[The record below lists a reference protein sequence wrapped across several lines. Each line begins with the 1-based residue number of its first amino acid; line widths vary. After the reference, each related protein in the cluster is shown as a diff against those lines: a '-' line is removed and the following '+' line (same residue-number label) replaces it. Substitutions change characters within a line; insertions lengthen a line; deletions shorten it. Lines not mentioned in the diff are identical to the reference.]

1 MKVLHCAF
9 ISSPEPGI
17 LQQMSWEQE
26 SAKEM
31 EFIWD
36 VALCVPASAENG
48 SFNNL
53 IIKHLSYKKSNLFF
67 LSSLLNF
74 FRSRF
79 AFVKWLN
86 GVAGNYDVVLL
97 RYIPSDFVTYFF
109 LSSRSTRF
117 FSVHHTLDAV
127 EILSSGYK
135 IKSFFKYFL
144 NYFVFKKCA
153 EISSGFVA
161 VTPEIADY
169 VTKAS
174 LKRKPFFV
182 YPNGLSVKKET
193 SLREDLRS
201 NDLPEILFVASTF
214 VPWHGLDLILK
225 DVFTS
230 NQKFILHLIG
240 NIFED
245 DLKIARQDSRIV
257 IHGVLSQAEIQKI
270 SSKCWVG
277 LSSFALH
284 RKGMRQACTLKV
296 REYLENGLCIYSGHE
311 DVFPSS
317 FPYYKVGSPSID
329 DIIFYAK
336 KMRSVSR
343 DDVRLKAIPY
353 INKREMLSSLYSW
366 LKGLNIHA

>member
-1 MKVLHCAF
+1 M
-9 ISSPEPGI
+9 
-17 LQQMSWEQE
+17 
-26 SAKEM
+26 
-31 EFIWD
+31 
-36 VALCVPASAENG
+36 
-48 SFNNL
+48 
-53 IIKHLSYKKSNLFF
+53 
-67 LSSLLNF
+67 
-74 FRSRF
+74 
-79 AFVKWLN
+79 
-86 GVAGNYDVVLL
+86 
-97 RYIPSDFVTYFF
+97 
-109 LSSRSTRF
+109 
-117 FSVHHTLDAV
+117 
-127 EILSSGYK
+127 
-135 IKSFFKYFL
+135 
-144 NYFVFKKCA
+144 
-153 EISSGFVA
+153 
-161 VTPEIADY
+161 
-169 VTKAS
+169 TKAS